1 MAPTRLTLSSP
12 SVASTAIA
20 GADSEMKCLASSP
33 AETIADPVFD
43 ADHAD
48 LVGAN
53 DLADADLG
61 IVDYGVNGDD
71 QHSDL
76 GDVDHG
82 DCALNGAGDNGG
94 ESNR

>member
-1 MAPTRLTLSSP
+1 MSSP
-12 SVASTAIA
+12 SVASTASA
-20 GADSEMKCLASSP
+20 CADSEIKCIASSL